1 MGDYVPSNFLKA
13 VLHKFTWSTLQYF
26 APYGLPTCILC
37 SLFVFKLNRKSR
49 FNRFFWNSSS
59 KIFAK
64 FTGKQQFRT
73 LLFNPF
79 GPSAAFHI
87 EISHLICTTNQ
98 MAGLCVNGN
107 TGLKWVNKV
116 PGLQPTIFS
125 KKGLHH
131 SYFFITFG
139 KSLSYSNK
147 FHKFLA

>member
-1 MGDYVPSNFLKA
+1 MKGYGLLGDYVPSNFLKA

-73 LLFNPF
+73 LLFKPF
-79 GPSAAFHI
+79 RPSVAFLI
-87 EISHLICTTNQ
+87 ETSHLIYTT
-98 MAGLCVNGN
+98 GPYVNRTLGWN
-107 TGLKWVNKV
+107 RLIRF
-116 PGLQPTIFS
+116 QAFS
-125 KKGLHH
+125 QRLFQIKD
-131 SYFFITFG
+131 SIIVI
-139 KSLSYSNK
+139 SLWLLENLLEQLS
-147 FHKFLA
+147 